1 MSMTTKYVCNIDE
14 FYQLSEYEQ
23 QAALS
28 DLHRNKDFYDFSDT
42 SVNRYLRI
50 TYYHHNPNFNS
61 YVWLNSKFSTHIT
74 YSQLKTLL
82 LLVKD

>member
-1 MSMTTKYVCNIDE
+1 MNTKYVCNIDE

-28 DLHRNKDFYDFSDT
+28 DLQRNKDFYNFSDT

-50 TYYHHNPNFNS
+50 TYYPLNPNY
-61 YVWLNSKFSTHIT
+61 YVWLNSDFSTHIT

>member
-1 MSMTTKYVCNIDE
+1 MNTKYVCNIDE

-28 DLHRNKDFYDFSDT
+28 DLHRHKDFYQFNDT
-42 SVNRYLRI
+42 SINRYLRI
-50 TYYHHNPNFNS
+50 TCYHHNPNFES
-61 YVWLNSKFSTHIT
+61 YVWFNSESTTHIT

-82 LLVKD
+82 LFIKD